1 MKVLV
6 MHSSPNKEGLTAA
19 CATAAV
25 EGVRLAGGEAELV
38 RLNDLNI
45 RHCQACD
52 DGWGKCRSEHECDKQ
67 DDFQALHARIA
78 EFDAYMLVTPVY
90 WGEPSESMKAFCDRL
105 RRCEATA
112 GANSHLRDKPVIAVA
127 AAGGSGNGTITS
139 LLSMENWI
147 KHVGGKPY
155 DLIAVNRW
163 TRPFKLTTIRES
175 GRAMAEGKK

>member
-19 CATAAV
+19 CANAAM
-25 EGVRLAGGEAELV
+25 EGVQLAGGEAELV

-78 EFDAYMLVTPVY
+78 EFDAYVLVTPVY
-90 WGEPSESMKAFCDRL
+90 WHEPSESMKAFCDRL

-163 TRPFKLTTIRES
+163 TRAYKLATIREAALS
-175 GRAMAEGKK
+175 ASRPV